1 MLQVFLPLAIQ
12 TSSLNSKYKE
22 HVKDAKVVAT
32 WQATRSYFGI
42 QNHPIKTEEIIK
54 SKRQSDQRVFTR
66 LMLSGKIKQALK
78 FVNTA
83 YVLA

>member
-12 TSSLNSKYKE
+12 TSSLKSKYRE

-42 QNHPIKTEEIIK
+42 QNHPIKTEEITK
-54 SKRQSDQRVFTR
+54 
-66 LMLSGKIKQALK
+66 KQETIRPESFHQTDAQWK
-78 FVNTA
+78 NKNRP
-83 YVLA
+83 